1 MDLKPSDSAA
11 KHRARSNPLLASARL
26 VLFFAGTITILTLF
40 LLARLFGRRDPAVQY
55 EICTRWTRR
64 WAAYVSRLI
73 GFRLRQRG
81 APPPPGSV
89 ITPNHIGYCDV
100 LAMGATTPVFFIT
113 TTEIRQWPFIGT
125 LIRSSSHPAV
135 TRRRTRD
142 LSSVTAEV
150 EERLRHGQS
159 VCVFLEGTS
168 TGGDCVLPFRG
179 ALLQAAVA
187 ARAPVVPAAIR
198 WRAARPGVEIAE
210 DVAYWK
216 DHQFVSHLFRLFGL
230 GGIEAEVT
238 FDAPISPDGNERKA
252 LTAKAHNR
260 VVALSGLRAAT
271 AEEAARIFALN
282 RGGDGG
288 AEGASVGAAENTE

>member
-150 EERLRHGQS
+150 EGACATGIRFAYSLRDLDGRRLRAAI
-159 VCVFLEGTS
+159 
-168 TGGDCVLPFRG
+168 PRG
-179 ALLQAAVA
+179 AASGSRGG
-187 ARAPVVPAAIR
+187 ARARGSAAIR

-216 DHQFVSHLFRLFGL
+216 DHQFVSHFVRLFGL

-238 FDAPISPDGNERKA
+238 FDAPISPDGKRTQGPNRQGAQPSGGPERI
-252 LTAKAHNR
+252 
-260 VVALSGLRAAT
+260 
-271 AEEAARIFALN
+271 ARRHCGGSRPDFRLN

-288 AEGASVGAAENTE
+288 AEGASGGAAENN